1 VRIVSAVI
9 FGMVDWAARK
19 GLSAERV
26 EEFEGG
32 AESSASARRARGKAG
47 ARRTGIRGE
56 TYAYWYLRRHG
67 YVIVARNYLATEAKG
82 EADLVG
88 YDGEVLAFIEVKTR
102 SAEDVAG
109 RPEEAVRENKRRN
122 LNRMARSFIREARVE
137 GVSYR
142 FDVLAIETRPGQRP
156 KVRLHKGA
164 FVAPAGPVGCVTPRP

>member
-26 EEFEGG
+26 EECAGG
-32 AESSASARRARGKAG
+32 VASSESGSRSKGKARARQ
-47 ARRTGIRGE
+47 TGIRGE

-67 YVIVARNYLATEAKG
+67 YVIVARNYLATEVKG

-102 SAEDVAG
+102 SAEEKAG
-109 RPEEAVRENKRRN
+109 RPEEAVREDKRRN
-122 LNRMARSFIREARVE
+122 LSRMARSFIREARVE

-164 FVAPAGPVGCVTPRP
+164 FVRQAN